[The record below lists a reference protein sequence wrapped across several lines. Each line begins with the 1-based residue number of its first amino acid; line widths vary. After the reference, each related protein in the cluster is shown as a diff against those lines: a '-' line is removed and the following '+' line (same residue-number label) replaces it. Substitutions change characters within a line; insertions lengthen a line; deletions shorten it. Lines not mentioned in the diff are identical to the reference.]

1 MSSDYQIQGKLDT
14 KDEKKQNF
22 LGDAIANM
30 DKQLRRNLDR
40 ENHYSEDK
48 TELKAQPITTKNY
61 DKRMSVLR
69 KLDTIR
75 DNTASHDTEDDFVYK
90 VDLNPFVSFNL
101 MDGQE
106 EPVKKSYDKANF
118 NNKKKKTRIVSIV
131 KNLEF
136 LKSSSGN
143 FKDSMKASCILG
155 ATERRSN
162 FVEIRRS
169 NLNLDVHK
177 SRLDANV
184 EYNNDFR
191 KTNGLK

>member
-1 MSSDYQIQGKLDT
+1 
-14 KDEKKQNF
+14 
-22 LGDAIANM
+22 M

-40 ENHYSEDK
+40 ENQYSEDK
-48 TELKAQPITTKNY
+48 SDMKPQPVNSKNY

-75 DNTASHDTEDDFVYK
+75 DNTISNDTEDDFIYK

-118 NNKKKKTRIVSIV
+118 NCKKNKRTRIVSIV

-136 LKSSSGN
+136 LKSSSVN
-143 FKDSMKASCILG
+143 FKDSMKTSCVIG
-155 ATERRSN
+155 ATEKRSN
-162 FVEIRRS
+162 FIEIKRS
-169 NLNLDVHK
+169 NLNLDIHK
-177 SRLDANV
+177 SRLDANL
-184 EYNNDFR
+184 EYNKEFR
-191 KTNGLK
+191 KNNGLKK